1 MTMPE
6 NRLET
11 GENERLAEIGKST
24 QWKKGCPSPNPGG
37 RPRTRPLSERY
48 EARLEEPLPE
58 ALRRKYN
65 LKEGATYGDAIALGQ
80 ALAALQGRTDAA
92 REIANRVE
100 GKVVEHVELA
110 GAITYV
116 SLIPHAERKKK

>member
-1 MTMPE
+1 MPE
-6 NRLET
+6 E
-11 GENERLAEIGKST
+11 
-24 QWKKGCPSPNPGG
+24 
-37 RPRTRPLSERY
+37 
-48 EARLEEPLPE
+48 
-58 ALRRKYN
+58 LRRKHK

-100 GKVVEHVELA
+100 GKVVEQLEVA

-116 SLIPHAERKKK
+116 SFIPLAERKKK